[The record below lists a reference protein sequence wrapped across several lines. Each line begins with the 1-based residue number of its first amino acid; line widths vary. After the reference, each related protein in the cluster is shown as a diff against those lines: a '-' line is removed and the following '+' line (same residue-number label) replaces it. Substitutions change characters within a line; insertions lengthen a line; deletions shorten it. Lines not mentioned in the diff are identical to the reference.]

1 MTGFNGDAELSVGD
15 ETFVLGDVDIDA
27 SPLEDAI
34 DDAIERELQAVER
47 AIRGAIL
54 AGYDGVDINRPPP
67 EPMSADLADPSITL
81 AVDIDPWERPAP
93 DAANGM
99 RTERYTWD
107 WFDQEELQ
115 RAVGSGDLQEI
126 FEL

>member
-1 MTGFNGDAELSVGD
+1 MTGYNGDAELSVGD
-15 ETFVLGDVDIDA
+15 ETFELVNTGIDA

-34 DDAIERELQAVER
+34 DDAIKTELQVIER

-54 AGYDGVDINRPPP
+54 AGYDGVDINRPSG
-67 EPMSADLADPSITL
+67 EPMSGDLSDPVISL
-81 AVDIDPWERPAP
+81 AVDIEPWERPAP
-93 DAANGM
+93 DSDNGM

-107 WFDQEELQ
+107 WFDQEQLQ

-126 FEL
+126 FDV